1 MKNEKIA
8 LSILLISIALIF
20 CSFLLVE
27 SKAIEINS
35 YTFEKRKIIYL
46 FGIYFSY
53 SKTILLLFILIITS
67 ILMFIYTDD
76 EKILKKARK
85 IIFEIKN
92 NQTFQELYEIFDSL
106 LNLDKK
112 DFDTY
117 VNDYEIR
124 KKANRKILFVLSRI
138 IIFIII
144 YYIFSHYFD
153 LKNKYNQA
161 DIIKTNW
168 DSFFISFINTML
180 VAIPILILLKYYRKR
195 KSINN

>member
-1 MKNEKIA
+1 
-8 LSILLISIALIF
+8 
-20 CSFLLVE
+20 
-27 SKAIEINS
+27 NS